1 MKVARTTL
9 TSKPVCM
16 DTNTKQALTNFGSW
30 AQSIWSEP
38 NGGGGSSTR
47 VHMSAFISFILGVG
61 LRNPPV
67 ASLTHHRFMLHAS
80 PSPKAALPQT
90 VIHTQSICSGRRP
103 SKARTVNDSTVGEA
117 WKEYVFS
124 VREDVSALL
133 GTASPTCSWLKRQY
147 GFEVAP
153 ESKDG
158 TESACHE

>member
-1 MKVARTTL
+1 MGLFPDRANRSGKL
-9 TSKPVCM
+9 EFC
-16 DTNTKQALTNFGSW
+16 
-30 AQSIWSEP
+30 
-38 NGGGGSSTR
+38 STR
-47 VHMSAFISFILGVG
+47 ARG

-67 ASLTHHRFMLHAS
+67 VSLKHHRFMLHAS
-80 PSPKAALPQT
+80 PYPKATLPQT

-158 TESACHE
+158 TESACHG